1 MFCSKSNLATISICP
16 TLCVSSNSLQCKKKI
31 KERERDVRVWFFWC
45 WFLILVW
52 FFKCFGLHIYSIY
65 WQFSRNFLVEALL
78 QSLSVNEFSAV
89 QSFGLQRLSQVLL
102 PLSLFLFIGFLSL
115 FFSTHSFLSI
125 WREDQSM
132 AYTDTYIIGGP
143 PIKQGLRVQC
153 CCGYTYWH
161 ICPVWDIINH
171 HQYSFVSHLYIFT
184 LTWFRLLHQHFSLQ
198 WYLHLNLLA
207 SNSFLLKG

>member
-1 MFCSKSNLATISICP
+1 MI
-16 TLCVSSNSLQCKKKI
+16 
-31 KERERDVRVWFFWC
+31 
-45 WFLILVW
+45 FL
-52 FFKCFGLHIYSIY
+52 FTYIY
-65 WQFSRNFLVEALL
+65 WKFSRNFLVEALL
-78 QSLSVNEFSAV
+78 KSLLVNEFSAV

-102 PLSLFLFIGFLSL
+102 SLSLFLFIGFLSL

-161 ICPVWDIINH
+161 ICPVWDINNH

-184 LTWFRLLHQHFSLQ
+184 LTWFRLLHQHFSLL